1 MNDHT
6 NGGSLLIVTRA
17 KVYST
22 AETPHGLEIVREST
36 EPGDAHAIA
45 EQVACE
51 KLGEL
56 VSIEVY
62 RRIAVYEAEVKVTMR
77 KDGE

>member
-6 NGGSLLIVTRA
+6 NGGSLLIVKRNRVVA
-17 KVYST
+17 KGESALVV
-22 AETPHGLEIVREST
+22 EQEST

-45 EQVACE
+45 EHTACQE
-51 KLGEL
+51 LGQP